1 MSGRYAEKTYTVTP
15 ECPLCGQELEDAAE
29 SIDRYDTDGGERVFH
44 IIDCYRCE
52 ILLELTVNHANPLSL
67 EVRVTPA
74 VVRR

>member
-29 SIDRYDTDGGERVFH
+29 SIDRYDTHRNDCIYH
-44 IIDCYRCE
+44 LIDCYRCDM
-52 ILLELTVNHANPLSL
+52 LLELTVNHAYPLSL

-74 VVRR
+74 VIRR